1 MKTKLLQILNYEFR
15 GYFKF
20 ITFFSLLISL
30 SATVLAQQTLR
41 LYLIGNSITDAIDY
55 NGLNH

>member
-1 MKTKLLQILNYEFR
+1 MKTKLLKILNYEFR

-20 ITFFSLLISL
+20 ITFISVFISL
-30 SATVLAQQTLR
+30 STTVFAQQTLR